1 MVERQPLL
9 PESVERRRTRAVG
22 VGRVVIGG
30 DAPIVVQSMAAT
42 HTWDVEATVAQV
54 NMLQEAGAGIVRL
67 AVDSM
72 RDVEALPKIR
82 SQTEG
87 VNISIDLQENYRL
100 AEFAAPYIDKFRFNP
115 GHLYHHERN
124 KSYYD
129 KIARLAEIADKYDI
143 AIRDG
148 INCGSVEPELSEKFG
163 DDYIGAAVESALRS
177 SDGLDRVGFTN
188 YVVSIKDSDPKNVVE
203 ANMRFAALR
212 PEVPLHLGLT
222 EAGTPSM
229 GIYKSRM
236 ALEPLL
242 RVGIGETL
250 RVSLTLKFSEKGR
263 EVLVGKQII
272 DEVFSGK
279 SDVLN
284 VVETEG
290 LNLISCPS
298 CSRVENEDF
307 VKLAQ
312 SIDEMRDKVNS
323 RIPKGMRIDVAVMG
337 CRVNGPGET
346 DHADLGLWCGPAV
359 VRLKRKEEEI
369 GVYSYEEIRP
379 RFSEALEQVI
389 AEKGQKSS

>member
-1 MVERQPLL
+1 MTERTSGF
-9 PESVERRRTRAVG
+9 PESVERRIARAVR
-22 VGRVVIGG
+22 VGSVFIGG
-30 DAPIVVQSMAAT
+30 DAPIAVQSMAAT
-42 HTWDVEATVAQV
+42 HTSNVEATAEQV
-54 NMLQEAGAGIVRL
+54 NMLHEAGAKIVRL

-72 RDVEALPKIR
+72 RDVEALPEIR
-82 SQTEG
+82 LRTEG
-87 VNISIDLQENYRL
+87 VPISIDLQENYRL
-100 AEFAAPYIDKFRFNP
+100 AKPAAPYIDKFRFNP
-115 GHLYHHERN
+115 GHLHHHERN

-129 KIARLAEIADKYDI
+129 KIAWLAEIAGKHSL
-143 AIRDG
+143 AIRSG
-148 INCGSVEPELSEKFG
+148 VNCGSIEPELAEKFG
-163 DDYIGAAVESALRS
+163 SDYIGAAVESALRS
-177 SDGLDRVGFTN
+177 SEALDRAGFTN

-229 GIYKSRM
+229 GIYKSRL

-242 RVGIGETL
+242 RAGIGETL

-263 EVLVGKQII
+263 EVIVGQQII

-279 SDVLN
+279 LVALDVS
-284 VVETEG
+284 ETEG

-312 SIDEMRDKVNS
+312 SIDEMRVDVNG

-389 AEKGQKSS
+389 TEKRQTVS

>member
-1 MVERQPLL
+1 MLERQFSLS
-9 PESVERRRTRAVG
+9 ENIERRVTRAVR
-22 VGRVVIGG
+22 VGNVVIGG
-30 DAPIVVQSMAAT
+30 DAPIAVQSMAAT
-42 HTWDVEATVAQV
+42 HTSNVEATALQV
-54 NMLQEAGAGIVRL
+54 NMLHEAGAKIVRL

-72 RDVEALPKIR
+72 RDVEALAEIR
-82 SQTEG
+82 LLTES
-87 VNISIDLQENYRL
+87 VSISIDLQENYRL
-100 AEFAAPYIDKFRFNP
+100 AKPAAPYIDKFRFNP

-129 KIARLAEIADKYDI
+129 KIAWLAEIAGKHSL
-143 AIRDG
+143 AIRSG
-148 INCGSVEPELSEKFG
+148 VNCGSIEPELADKFG
-163 DDYIGAAVESALRS
+163 SDYIGAAVESALRS
-177 SDGLDRVGFTN
+177 SEALDRAGFTN

-222 EAGTPSM
+222 EAGTPST
-229 GIYKSRM
+229 GIYKSRL

-242 RVGIGETL
+242 RAGIGETL
-250 RVSLTLKFSEKGR
+250 RVSLTLKFNEKDR
-263 EVLVGKQII
+263 EVMVGRQII

-284 VVETEG
+284 LVETEG

-307 VKLAQ
+307 VELAQ
-312 SIDEMRDKVNS
+312 YIDEMRVDVNS

-389 AEKGQKSS
+389 SEKGQTVL

>member
-1 MVERQPLL
+1 MTERTSGLS
-9 PESVERRRTRAVG
+9 ESVERRIARAVR
-22 VGRVVIGG
+22 VGSVFIGG
-30 DAPIVVQSMAAT
+30 DAPIAVQSMAAT
-42 HTWDVEATVAQV
+42 HTSNVEATAKQI
-54 NMLQEAGAGIVRL
+54 NMLYMAGAKIVRL

-72 RDVEALPKIR
+72 RDVEALAEIR
-82 SQTEG
+82 LRTEG
-87 VNISIDLQENYRL
+87 VPISIDLQENYRL
-100 AEFAAPYIDKFRFNP
+100 AEAAAPYIDKFRFNP

-124 KSYYD
+124 KSYTD
-129 KIARLAEIADKYDI
+129 KIAWLAEVAGKHSL
-143 AIRDG
+143 AIRSG
-148 INCGSVEPELSEKFG
+148 VNCGSIEPELTEKFG
-163 DDYIGAAVESALRS
+163 SDYIGAAVESALRS
-177 SDGLDRVGFTN
+177 SEALDRAGFTN

-212 PEVPLHLGLT
+212 PDVPLHLGLT

-229 GIYKSRM
+229 GIYKSRL

-242 RVGIGETL
+242 RAGIGETL

-263 EVLVGKQII
+263 EVMVGQQII

-279 SDVLN
+279 SVILN
-284 VVETEG
+284 IAETEG

-312 SIDEMRDKVNS
+312 SIDEMRVDVNS

-359 VRLKRKEEEI
+359 VRLKRKEEEL
-369 GVYSYEEIRP
+369 GVYSYEEIMP

-389 AEKGQKSS
+389 SEKRQTVS